1 MGLTQGN
8 FYEMMVRGME
18 MEKKKR
24 NVALLSVASNSLLVV
39 FKLIIGLAIGSVSV
53 ISEAIHSGVDLLA
66 SVIAFFAVRTA
77 GKPADDRHTFGHGK
91 FENLSGT
98 IEALL
103 IFVAAGWIINEAIEK
118 LLHPQH
124 IIEVGWGILIMAVS
138 SIMNLI
144 VSQRLFKVGKES
156 DSLALLADG
165 WHLRTDV
172 YTSAGVTIGLILYYI
187 SKFLFPQYNFFWI
200 DPVVAIIV
208 ALLILKAAY
217 QLTVQST
224 GGLLDENLP
233 HEEEKQILRIIHSKE
248 PRILSFHNF
257 KTRKAGS
264 ERFIEFHLIVDPD
277 MSVKDAHDICDE
289 ITADIK
295 EILQKSVVMIH
306 TEPCLH
312 ACKKKCLSNC
322 NINHD

>member
-1 MGLTQGN
+1 
-8 FYEMMVRGME
+8 ME
-18 MEKKKR
+18 IEKRKR
-24 NVALLSVASNSLLVV
+24 NVALLSVASNSLLVA
-39 FKLIIGLAIGSVSV
+39 FKLIIGLFIGSVSV

-66 SVIAFFAVRTA
+66 AIIAFFAVKTA

-103 IFVAAGWIINEAIEK
+103 IFVAAGWIIYEAINK
-118 LLHPQH
+118 LLHPGE
-124 IIEVGWGILIMAVS
+124 IEQVGLGIVIMAISAIFNFFVS
-138 SIMNLI
+138 K
-144 VSQRLFKVGKES
+144 RLFKVGKES

-172 YTSAGVTIGLILYYI
+172 YTSAGVAIGLVLYYT
-187 SKFLFPQYNFFWI
+187 SKFLFPQFNFYWI
-200 DPVVAIIV
+200 DPVVAILV

-224 GGLLDENLP
+224 GGLLDEKLP
-233 HEEEKQILRIIHSKE
+233 KEEEKKVLDIIHSKE

-264 ERFIEFHLIVDPD
+264 ERFIEFHLIVDAE
-277 MSVKDAHDICDE
+277 MSVKEAHDICDE
-289 ITADIK
+289 ITDEIK
-295 EILQKSVVMIH
+295 TILHKSVVMIH
-306 TEPCLH
+306 TEPCLN
-312 ACKKKCLSNC
+312 ACKKKCTANC
-322 NINHD
+322 AVNHA

>member
-1 MGLTQGN
+1 
-8 FYEMMVRGME
+8 MMHRSME
-18 MEKKKR
+18 IEEKKR

-66 SVIAFFAVRTA
+66 SIIAFFAVKTA

-103 IFVAAGWIINEAIEK
+103 IFVAAGWIINEAIGK
-118 LLHPQH
+118 LIHPQH
-124 IIEVGWGILIMAVS
+124 MLEVGWGILIMVIS
-138 SIMNLI
+138 SAMNLL
-144 VSQRLFKVGKES
+144 VSQRLFKIGKES

-172 YTSAGVTIGLILYYI
+172 YTSAGVAAGLIMYFI
-187 SKFLFPQYNFFWI
+187 GTFIFPQFNFYWI

-217 QLTVQST
+217 QLTIQST
-224 GGLLDENLP
+224 GGLLDEKLP
-233 HEEEKQILRIIHSKE
+233 KEEEKQILGIIHSKE
-248 PRILSFHNF
+248 PRILSYNNF

-264 ERFIEFHLIVDPD
+264 ERFIEFHLIVNPD

-289 ITADIK
+289 ITADIRS
-295 EILQKSVVMIH
+295 ILQKSVVMIH

-312 ACKKKCLSNC
+312 ACKKKCLTNC
-322 NINHD
+322 NVNHE

>member
-1 MGLTQGN
+1 VGLTQGI
-8 FYEMMVRGME
+8 FYEIMQHLME
-18 MEKKKR
+18 IEKKKR

-39 FKLIIGLAIGSVSV
+39 MKLIIGLAIGSVSV

-66 SVIAFFAVRTA
+66 SIIAFFAVKTA
-77 GKPADDRHTFGHGK
+77 GKPADDQHTFGHGK

-118 LLHPQH
+118 LIHPQH
-124 IIEVGWGILIMAVS
+124 MNEVGWGILIMAISSVINLFVS
-138 SIMNLI
+138 R
-144 VSQRLFKVGKES
+144 RLFKIGKES

-172 YTSAGVTIGLILYYI
+172 YTSAGVALGLILYYI

-200 DPVVAIIV
+200 DPVVAILV

-217 QLTVQST
+217 QLTVQSA
-224 GGLLDENLP
+224 GGLLDEKLP
-233 HEEEKQILRIIHSKE
+233 KEEEKQILSIVHSKE
-248 PRILSFHNF
+248 PRILSYHNF

-264 ERFIEFHLIVDPD
+264 ERFIEFHLIVDQD
-277 MSVKDAHDICDE
+277 MSVKAAHDICDE
-289 ITADIK
+289 ITAEIK
-295 EILQKSVVMIH
+295 AILQKSVVMIH

-322 NINHD
+322 NANHE